1 MFVFFQHLQFLYILS
16 IMACMNSN
24 IVGLF
29 VSFPFLGIVIALGIL
44 LKRYASIS
52 SESMRKFVHIGV
64 SNWWFIEI
72 FFFTTLHYALIG
84 PIMFIVLNS
93 LFTFL
98 DWGKA
103 IGMDDRKRNYGLI
116 YFPITLLVM
125 VVLQYTG
132 LFSQLSCAIGVF
144 IMGYGDGLAALVG
157 SKWGKRKLVCKTN
170 SKTVLGSVTMAV
182 VSFLITFIG
191 LFFFGNLGIGSI
203 LGISLVIAVVSVL
216 VEAYTPFALDNLT
229 VPLIASLIIEVLL

>member
-1 MFVFFQHLQFLYILS
+1 
-16 IMACMNSN
+16 MNSN
-24 IVGLF
+24 IIGLF

-72 FFFTTLHYALIG
+72 FFFTTIQYALIG

-116 YFPITLLVM
+116 YFPITLLIM

-132 LFSQLSCAIGVF
+132 VFSPLSCAVGVF

-157 SKWGKRKLVCKTN
+157 SKWGKRKLPLSGSNK
-170 SKTVLGSVTMAV
+170 SVLGSFTMAA

-191 LFFFGNLGIGSI
+191 LFFFANLDLGMIF
-203 LGISLVIAVVSVL
+203 GISIVIGFICAL
-216 VEAYTPFALDNLT
+216 VEAFTPLALDNLT